1 MWGRLRNRRQL
12 PIAAHHEDP
21 AAVARS
27 TVNDIVLN
35 LARRSQTLV
44 ERQLRLLDELERD
57 EKDPDRMAALFRL
70 EHLAARMRRTNEN
83 LLVLAGGAGRRR
95 TRQAVPLAALVL
107 AAVAEIEQYQ
117 RVRAEVEDGL
127 DVVGYAAADL
137 VHLIAE
143 LLDNA
148 ATFSPPVNP
157 VRVVGRRVRDGAE
170 LTITDEGIGFEA
182 DAMAEA
188 NVMLAAPPSVDAA
201 VTERMGLVVVGHLAA
216 RHGAL
221 VRITPAN
228 PGTSVTITLLKR
240 LLADGAEVV
249 QPRPSVA
256 ERNPIDETTVR
267 LPLRVPMANLPTSE
281 PQGVGK
287 SSSEPTAVPVL
298 TRLYNGLRGSSG
310 GNDTIRLGL

>member
-1 MWGRLRNRRQL
+1 M
-12 PIAAHHEDP
+12 AALHEDP
-21 AAVARS
+21 AAVTRS

-95 TRQAVPLAALVL
+95 TREPVPLAALVL

-117 RVRAEVEDGL
+117 RVRAEVEDNL

-148 ATFSPPVNP
+148 ATFSPPVNT

-170 LTITDEGIGFEA
+170 LIITDEGIGFDPA
-182 DAMAEA
+182 AMAAA
-188 NVMLAAPPSVDAA
+188 NEMLASPPSVDAA

-216 RHGAL
+216 RHGAQ
-221 VRITPAN
+221 VRITPAP
-228 PGTSVTITLLKR
+228 PGASVTITLTSR
-240 LLADGAEVV
+240 LLADGAPTP
-249 QPRPSVA
+249 QRPPIV
-256 ERNPIDETTVR
+256 ERAALDETTVS
-267 LPLRVPMANLPTSE
+267 LPLRIPMANLPTSE
-281 PQGVGK
+281 PLGAGK
-287 SSSEPTAVPVL
+287 RSGEPAAERVL
-298 TRLYNGLRGSSG
+298 TRLYNGLRGSAGDS
-310 GNDTIRLGL
+310 DTIRLGL